1 MIRLSHVPLCCLFVQ
16 IAFTA
21 LRVLS
26 RRGEKSKA
34 IKILRA
40 SLVGDSQVCIR
51 VDALGM
57 VHMACFDR

>member
-1 MIRLSHVPLCCLFVQ
+1 VQ

-26 RRGEKSKA
+26 RKGEKSKA

-40 SLVGDSQVCIR
+40 SLVGDSQVRIR
-51 VDALGM
+51 VDAPGM

>member
-1 MIRLSHVPLCCLFVQ
+1 MLQ
-16 IAFTA
+16 IAFAASRA
-21 LRVLS
+21 LTRD
-26 RRGEKSKA
+26 GKNADA